1 MWEKISS
8 NEIKTICMT
17 MDMHNRLLE
26 DLSKILKSPTNNYR
40 ALAIMDFLFENLSIN
55 INWKNI
61 DRDVSY

>member
-1 MWEKISS
+1 
-8 NEIKTICMT
+8 MT
-17 MDMHNRLLE
+17 MDRHNRLLE